1 MKTRFFPIVIVALSL
16 FVYSCQTDVKKALK
30 IPRLFSDHM
39 VLQQNQKVNFWGQY
53 TPEKDITITTD
64 WGIEVSARADENG
77 NWKIKLDTPAAGGPY
92 EIKISSED
100 STIVLKDVLIGEV
113 WLASGQSNMDISLKG
128 WLPEDTIQHSKQA
141 IAAANYPDIRL
152 LKVPFNISATP
163 LDSLGAGKWIP
174 ASPETAGDF
183 SAVAYFYALKLH
195 QKLHVPIGIIQSSI
209 GGTPAEAWT
218 SKESLSELG
227 DFNQSIDGLE
237 KLQSTIANWFSKW
250 TFQTVPRTDEE
261 WKNLHLPDLAAFET
275 DFDDS
280 NWETMTLPGRF
291 DRLSSGEFDGVMWIR
306 KEFNI
311 QDTTADFVLK
321 IGSVDDMD
329 ETYINGQKVGGLIGS
344 GFASTPREM
353 VVSKSLL
360 VKGSNTVAIR
370 VIDSGGP
377 GFVNGP
383 ITLSNTKDEM
393 VSLEGDWKSRLV
405 AENVSGKFYSYDL
418 DASISERPNT
428 SLLNSNSPTVLFNA
442 MINPLVP
449 YAIKGAIWYQG
460 ESNVGRAEQYKRIF
474 PAMIEDWRNKWGY
487 VFPFYYVQI
496 APYLYT
502 DANQKDQSAKLRN
515 AQRSALKLP
524 KTGMVVTLDIGK
536 LTSAHPSQKQEVGDR
551 LARFALANEYGQKQ
565 VSSGPLYQQ
574 FERSGKDLI
583 IAFDPASVGSGLLAS
598 TSGLSGFEIA
608 GSDQVYFPAQAKIV
622 NHTVVVSSSSVAVPE
637 YVRYAWSDGFAAT
650 LFNQEGLPASTFS
663 SEEQAEIF

>member
-1 MKTRFFPIVIVALSL
+1 MKKVMCLMVLVGSL
-16 FVYSCQTDVKKALK
+16 LGYSARAVEKNELRLN
-30 IPRLFSDHM
+30 RLFSDHM
-39 VLQQNQKVNFWGQY
+39 VLQQNEKVAFWGEC
-53 TPEKDITITTD
+53 TPGQKLTVSSS
-64 WGIEVSARADENG
+64 WGAEASTNADASG
-77 NWKIKLDTPAAGGPY
+77 HWKLNLSTPKAGGPFV
-92 EIKISSED
+92 IHIGSGNQKIQ
-100 STIVLKDVLIGEV
+100 LNDVLIGEV
-113 WLASGQSNMDISLKG
+113 WLASGQSNMDLPVKG
-128 WLPEDTIQHSKQA
+128 WLPEDTVRNSKQA
-141 IAAANYPDIRL
+141 IAQANYPQIRL
-152 LKVPFNISATP
+152 LKVPFNIATMP
-163 LDSLGAGKWIP
+163 IDSLGGGKWTP
-174 ASPETAGDF
+174 ASPQTVGDF
-183 SAVAYFYALKLH
+183 SATAYFYALKLH
-195 QKLHVPIGIIQSSI
+195 QELHVPIGIIQSSI

-261 WKNLHLPDLAAFET
+261 WKNLHLPDRAAFET

-474 PAMIEDWRNKWGY
+474 PAMIEDWRNKW
-487 VFPFYYVQI
+487 
-496 APYLYT
+496 L
-502 DANQKDQSAKLRN
+502 S
-515 AQRSALKLP
+515 
-524 KTGMVVTLDIGK
+524 
-536 LTSAHPSQKQEVGDR
+536 
-551 LARFALANEYGQKQ
+551 
-565 VSSGPLYQQ
+565 
-574 FERSGKDLI
+574 LI
-583 IAFDPASVGSGLLAS
+583 HI
-598 TSGLSGFEIA
+598 
-608 GSDQVYFPAQAKIV
+608 
-622 NHTVVVSSSSVAVPE
+622 
-637 YVRYAWSDGFAAT
+637 
-650 LFNQEGLPASTFS
+650 
-663 SEEQAEIF
+663 